1 MQAKPYSPT
10 SKDIDELAPEHLT
23 LLDCYEEGGIYINT
37 YRNKHM
43 YDYVY
48 VYIIEV
54 LYICLYVYIYI
65 NTYKYIYIHIYIYIY
80 IYIFICICLNIYIG
94 LVRNILD
101 DRDSVLQL
109 IDLISKSGSF
119 YVCYC
124 VTAYR
129 SHQ

>member
-1 MQAKPYSPT
+1 
-10 SKDIDELAPEHLT
+10 
-23 LLDCYEEGGIYINT
+23 
-37 YRNKHM
+37 M

-65 NTYKYIYIHIYIYIY
+65 NTYKYIYIHIYIY

-119 YVCYC
+119 VLC
-124 VTAYR
+124 VSLGTIIILFIII
-129 SHQ
+129 